1 MVGRTRA
8 PNPDARTRCHRA
20 PGSSEALARRC
31 GYPESVSRF
40 ARACVVLLAIAL
52 GVAACSGAAA
62 SSFDPSGPCT
72 TDGSAPGAYP
82 ELEARVPTSF
92 LGAKPERL
100 DSGRHCSAAALG
112 SLASLGFTEIRFAGG
127 TWSFGAERAVAL
139 AVFRAPGLTA
149 DKMADFYLAG
159 ARAASR
165 TQVLAES
172 NPTLA
177 GRPGHRL
184 DTQTGERL
192 QTVEVWP
199 AAEPDLVNVVITND
213 LPDARIADALDAFG
227 EQ

>member
-1 MVGRTRA
+1 
-8 PNPDARTRCHRA
+8 
-20 PGSSEALARRC
+20 
-31 GYPESVSRF
+31 
-40 ARACVVLLAIAL
+40 LLAIAL

-62 SSFDPSGPCT
+62 SPFDPSGPCT